1 MGMKRVTRGG
11 IYKQESAGA
20 GRKGTK
26 VVGPVGRDR
35 SQVNTLSALSLSLS
49 AGCAYAMHLLGRLNE
64 PAKQQRRWLYCARGC
79 SSFTFLLDPSDKA
92 HGRLAMGTF

>member
-1 MGMKRVTRGG
+1 MDEMGMKRVTRGG

-35 SQVNTLSALSLSLS
+35 SQVNTLSALSLS
-49 AGCAYAMHLLGRLNE
+49 RLDV
-64 PAKQQRRWLYCARGC
+64 RMRCTC
-79 SSFTFLLDPSDKA
+79 S
-92 HGRLAMGTF
+92 GG